1 MRRETLLDAFQYI
14 DDRFLDIAEKENPDM
29 KIEVE
34 DLRTPK
40 AESRRR
46 KTPKTALIAAAVVTV
61 LTLTALAIGYFTMS
75 GREAYE
81 GEKYRSVWRESQT
94 GFMEWEQLSYV
105 LQFEG
110 AEECKGAK
118 FKEGWLPFAPN
129 EEVND
134 WAKDADGW
142 RTRLVSEC
150 APGVDSTGD
159 NFQPYCIDLYYA
171 PQFVNNGA
179 LLLMAQE
186 PDEIIEEQWGDERV
200 MKFTATQ
207 HQEARDIEELDIH
220 IPEKTLHF
228 SFVLRFDPEKGTILV
243 ISGTSDMETIE
254 HIAREV
260 QLRETDEVIRST
272 DFENNCTFMDVSQG

>member
-1 MRRETLLDAFQYI
+1 MKRETLLDAFQYI
-14 DDRFLDIAEKENPDM
+14 DDRYLDIAEKEKPAM
-29 KIEVE
+29 KMEIE
-34 DLRTPK
+34 DLCAPK
-40 AESRRR
+40 AVSRRGR
-46 KTPKTALIAAAVVTV
+46 SRKTALIAAAVAAV

-81 GEKYRSVWRESQT
+81 GEKYRIVWDNENS
-94 GFMEWEQLSYV
+94 FLEWTNLKYV
-105 LQFEG
+105 FKFEG
-110 AEECKGAK
+110 GTECRGAK

-129 EEVND
+129 DAVND
-134 WAKDADGW
+134 WAKDKNGW

-179 LLLMAQE
+179 LLLMTQE
-186 PDEIIEEQWGDERV
+186 PDEIIEEQWGDEQV
-200 MKFTATQ
+200 MKFTASQ
-207 HQEARDIEELDIH
+207 HLEARDIEELDIH

-243 ISGTSDMETIE
+243 VSGTSDMETIE

>member
-1 MRRETLLDAFQYI
+1 MKRETLLDAFQYI
-14 DDRFLDIAEKENPDM
+14 DDRYLDIAEKEKPAM
-29 KIEVE
+29 KMEIE
-34 DLRTPK
+34 DLRAPK
-40 AESRRR
+40 AVSRRGR
-46 KTPKTALIAAAVVTV
+46 SRKTALIAAAVAAV

-81 GEKYRSVWRESQT
+81 GEKYRIVWDNENSCL
-94 GFMEWEQLSYV
+94 EWTNLQYV
-105 LQFEG
+105 FQFEG
-110 AEECKGAK
+110 GTECRGAQ

-186 PDEIIEEQWGDERV
+186 PDKIIEEQWGDERV

>member
-1 MRRETLLDAFQYI
+1 MKRETLLDAFQYI
-14 DDRFLDIAEKENPDM
+14 DDRYLDIAEKEKPAM
-29 KIEVE
+29 KMEIE
-34 DLRTPK
+34 DLRAPK
-40 AESRRR
+40 AVSRRR
-46 KTPKTALIAAAVVTV
+46 RSRKTALIAVAVAAV
-61 LTLTALAIGYFTMS
+61 LTLTALAISYFTMS

-81 GEKYRSVWRESQT
+81 GEKYRIVWGNENN
-94 GFMEWEQLSYV
+94 FLEWTNLKYV
-105 LQFEG
+105 FQFEG
-110 AEECKGAK
+110 LTECRGAK

-129 EEVND
+129 DAVND
-134 WAKDADGW
+134 WAKNKDGW

-159 NFQPYCIDLYYA
+159 NFQPYCIGLYYA
-171 PQFVNNGA
+171 PQFINGGA

-186 PDEIIEEQWGDERV
+186 PDEIIEEQWGTEQV
-200 MKFTATQ
+200 MKFTASQ

-220 IPEKTLHF
+220 IPEKTMHF
-228 SFVLRFDPEKGTILV
+228 SFVLRFDPDRGTILV

-260 QLRETDEVIRST
+260 QLKETDDIIRSS

>member
-1 MRRETLLDAFQYI
+1 MKRETLLDAFQYI
-14 DDRFLDIAEKENPDM
+14 DDRYLDIAEKEKPAM
-29 KIEVE
+29 KMEIE
-34 DLRTPK
+34 DLRAPK
-40 AESRRR
+40 AVSRRGR
-46 KTPKTALIAAAVVTV
+46 SRKTALIAAAVAAV
-61 LTLTALAIGYFTMS
+61 LTLTALAISYFTMS

-81 GEKYRSVWRESQT
+81 GEKYRIVWGNEN
-94 GFMEWEQLSYV
+94 GFLEWTNLQYV
-105 LQFEG
+105 FKFEG
-110 AEECKGAK
+110 GTECRGAK

-129 EEVND
+129 DEVND
-134 WAKDADGW
+134 WAKDKEGW

-150 APGVDSTGD
+150 APGVDSTSD

-171 PQFVNNGA
+171 PQFINGGA

-200 MKFTATQ
+200 MKFTASQ

-220 IPEKTLHF
+220 IPEKTMHF
-228 SFVLRFDPEKGTILV
+228 SFVLRFDPDRGTILV

-260 QLRETDEVIRST
+260 QLKETDEIIRSS